1 MVVVPSLVV
10 VVGWWW
16 FVSPSFFSLSPFA
29 HALSSLRSV
38 GHAEW
43 CVGLSAGVAYATLL
57 SVGGHLLSAQASRLA
72 VHQLLFV
79 FRHTLSPIVRLKLK
93 RAFAAVAATIVFR
106 EAVMLAYSSF
116 TSQFTAL
123 LSQV

>member
-1 MVVVPSLVV
+1 MVGVGGGSFPGGGGWVV
-10 VVGWWW
+10 VVC
-16 FVSPSFFSLSPFA
+16 FSLLSFPFPRSA
-29 HALSSLRSV
+29 HAPSSLRSV

-72 VHQLLFV
+72 VHQVLFV

-93 RAFAAVAATIVFR
+93 RAFAAVAATVVFR
-106 EAVMLAYSSF
+106 EAVLLAY
-116 TSQFTAL
+116 
-123 LSQV
+123 V